1 MMSRLDIYITDKGL
15 AKSRERAKKLIK
27 NGKVTLNG
35 KICVKPSAEVSE
47 HDNVKVD
54 NTDEEIVGRGLLK
67 LEKAFDAFK
76 ISIEGKVCA
85 DIGASTGGFTQCM
98 LRHGASFV
106 YAVDVGHGQLDLCL
120 CNDSRVKNCEGV
132 NARYLERSFFDVTP
146 QFMSV
151 DLSFISLKLVI
162 PALSKCICE
171 NSEMAVLIKP
181 QFEAGKSA
189 LNKKGIVKNINDHIR
204 VLNDL
209 TACFQQNGLS
219 VEGLVPSSIL
229 GGDGNIEYL
238 AYLKR
243 TNSISKFMLDF
254 DIKKF
259 TNETFASFGKIK

>member
-1 MMSRLDIYITDKGL
+1 MSRLDVYITENGL

-27 NGKVTLNG
+27 NGKVLLNG
-35 KICVKPSAEVSE
+35 KKCTKPSVEVSE
-47 HDNVKVD
+47 NDNISVD
-54 NTDEEIVGRGLLK
+54 TIDEEMVGRGLLK
-67 LEKAFDAFK
+67 LEKAFDAFN
-76 ISIEGKVCA
+76 ISIDGKVCA

-132 NARYLERSFFDVTP
+132 NARYLESSFFDVLP
-146 QFMSV
+146 QFISV

-171 NSEMAVLIKP
+171 NGDIVVLIKP

-189 LNKKGIVKNINDHIR
+189 LNKKGIVKNENDHIR

-209 TACFQQNGLS
+209 MSFFQKCGLN
-219 VEGLVPSSIL
+219 VEGLVPSSIK

-238 AYLKR
+238 THLKK
-243 TNSISKFMLDF
+243 TNSVSKFMLDL

-259 TNETFASFGKIK
+259 TNETFAFFGEVK